1 MITKAL
7 LAATLLTAGSY
18 GATELIEEIQPIA
31 EKVAVTVT
39 LEAVLRNA
47 QYLEMLGMSRDEAF
61 ATSVAETP
69 DADGLAVVD
78 GKIRYEVLGTCGLA
92 YFGDQ
97 YEKIVEPC

>member
-7 LAATLLTAGSY
+7 LASVMLTAGAY
-18 GATELIEEIQPIA
+18 GATELVDEIRPVA

-47 QYLEMLGMSRDEAF
+47 QYLEMLGMTREEAF
-61 ATSVAETP
+61 ATSVSETP
-69 DADGLAVVD
+69 DAKGLEVVD
-78 GKIRYEVLGTCGLA
+78 GKLRYQVLDTCGLA